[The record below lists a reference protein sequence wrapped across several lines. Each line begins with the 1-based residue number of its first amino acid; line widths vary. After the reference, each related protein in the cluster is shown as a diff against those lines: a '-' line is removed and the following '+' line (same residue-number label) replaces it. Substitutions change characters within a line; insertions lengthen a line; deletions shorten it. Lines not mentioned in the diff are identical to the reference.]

1 MILCMVPRGPGGE
14 ADLKVVANG
23 RVMNL
28 MGAVAFEL
36 PKVTSIQPSNSP
48 TFGGIF
54 VTLSGSC
61 HAPFVIRNL
70 YVTQDSPFVSGEHFG
85 FLDTSPNMGLASS
98 GCEESHWISDSSML
112 CKIFPGVGGNL
123 AVMAKLQP
131 ACSNA
136 TVSARSYAQQ
146 VGINPGWTPHVQKVP
161 QKAVAKAKLLIESR
175 QQKRVLN
182 IGGSQATRGEPWVVG
197 PSPRCF
203 ALTIA
208 PTGDIVQTEVEQQ
221 EADKKAAAAAE
232 VERKAAAAAAAVTAA
247 KAKAL
252 EDEKVR
258 AYLEKKAAMEAAKVS
273 QRHFFYS
280 AFSLLALV
288 CCSLCSHF

>member
-1 MILCMVPRGPGGE
+1 M
-14 ADLKVVANG
+14 
-23 RVMNL
+23 
-28 MGAVAFEL
+28 
-36 PKVTSIQPSNSP
+36 
-48 TFGGIF
+48 
-54 VTLSGSC
+54 
-61 HAPFVIRNL
+61 
-70 YVTQDSPFVSGEHFG
+70 
-85 FLDTSPNMGLASS
+85 
-98 GCEESHWISDSSML
+98 
-112 CKIFPGVGGNL
+112 
-123 AVMAKLQP
+123 
-131 ACSNA
+131 
-136 TVSARSYAQQ
+136 
-146 VGINPGWTPHVQKVP
+146 
-161 QKAVAKAKLLIESR
+161 
-175 QQKRVLN
+175 LN

-273 QRHFFYS
+273 ERRFIQS
-280 AFSLLALV
+280 AFSPLFYLLLALV

>member
-1 MILCMVPRGPGGE
+1 
-14 ADLKVVANG
+14 
-23 RVMNL
+23 MNL

-36 PKVTSIQPSNSP
+36 PKVTAVQPSNSP

-54 VTLSGSC
+54 VTLSGAC
-61 HAPFVIRNL
+61 HAHL
-70 YVTQDSPFVSGEHFG
+70 SSHATQHSPNVSGEHFG

-123 AVMAKLQP
+123 AVMAKHQLAFAQMLQIV
-131 ACSNA
+131 
-136 TVSARSYAQQ
+136 TVGARSYAQQ

-182 IGGSQATRGEPWVVG
+182 IGGSQPTRGEPWVVG
-197 PSPRCF
+197 PSPPCS

-273 QRHFFYS
+273 QRHFFHS